1 MPTSTAIPLTLK
13 WAARCCSTA
22 TLHYVPLSAF
32 LTEPSCY
39 RTVDSPKLFWREVVS
54 KQKPRS
60 EWRGWEISFK
70 QALLLRAEG
79 AIRAFF
85 DGYCRGD
92 TASGACGVAILCMP
106 STITAAY
113 YYADLTSSLF
123 TFTYYLTFGC
133 TLYHF

>member
-85 DGYCRGD
+85 VG
-92 TASGACGVAILCMP
+92 
-106 STITAAY
+106 
-113 YYADLTSSLF
+113 
-123 TFTYYLTFGC
+123 YYLGDSYAYILMCGNREAIRVRNDAIPRTTTFHKPPFRR
-133 TLYHF
+133 YFHNFHKKKRS